1 MFSDIIINENK
12 TETDDDQVSDEENDE
27 TILPLDKINQ
37 NSERKLSA
45 NKLIKENSISLKNKI
60 FQEKLKQQLA
70 LAEDMVVV
78 VTDGKADTVTDVTS
92 LNTPLQLQSQSQ
104 TSQKS
109 QKSEKYEKY
118 EKSLNR
124 EKSEKSYPSVFAVSL
139 FVCTALSAILQFHI
153 LKNQYVVD
161 RTALFLY
168 PIVALNMPFFAEGI
182 GRLKA
187 WAGRLV
193 AILLTV
199 FAVYHTV
206 RSSNMSSYRE
216 WYYDVHAF
224 EVLDILKA
232 DHAAQNRTEP
242 LRFHTSAAFQSS
254 FSFYQQTDNRAAWL
268 APVDWSGAP
277 DTTRLYDFYFIFGSD
292 LPPLKSR
299 YDVAKT
305 FDGGAYFLLKK
316 KVGE

>member
-1 MFSDIIINENK
+1 MLFR
-12 TETDDDQVSDEENDE
+12 
-27 TILPLDKINQ
+27 
-37 NSERKLSA
+37 SEG
-45 NKLIKENSISLKNKI
+45 
-60 FQEKLKQQLA
+60 
-70 LAEDMVVV
+70 V
-78 VTDGKADTVTDVTS
+78 
-92 LNTPLQLQSQSQ
+92 
-104 TSQKS
+104 
-109 QKSEKYEKY
+109 
-118 EKSLNR
+118 
-124 EKSEKSYPSVFAVSL
+124 
-139 FVCTALSAILQFHI
+139 
-153 LKNQYVVD
+153 
-161 RTALFLY
+161 
-168 PIVALNMPFFAEGI
+168 

-199 FAVYHTV
+199 FGVYHTV

-232 DHAAQNRTEP
+232 DHTAQNRAEP
-242 LRFHTSAAFQSS
+242 LHFHTSAAFQSS

-305 FDGGAYFLLKK
+305 FDGGAYFLLRK